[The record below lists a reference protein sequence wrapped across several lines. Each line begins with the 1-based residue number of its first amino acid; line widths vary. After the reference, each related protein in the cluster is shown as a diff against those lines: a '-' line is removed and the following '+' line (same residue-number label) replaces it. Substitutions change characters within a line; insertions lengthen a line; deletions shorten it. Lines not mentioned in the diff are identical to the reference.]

1 MVTNMI
7 EENDFEHLPP
17 EVSTPFRRAALDRN
31 IASDMAPFREAL
43 AKLNL
48 SGLAVI
54 DFGCGKGF
62 LEHLMKNSNADVIYA
77 FEVLPD
83 EIDEDIKAWAA
94 DPAAKPRLVINPPE
108 FRIDDRLPV
117 GDMTNYDYTAM
128 LAQHESFAIVA
139 NPPYFLFNRI
149 LSLTAAWTGSVGIS
163 AALNK
168 TSEKFRGGLMLTSA
182 ARLGNHPGW
191 SVVGTVPG
199 NSFIPPVFADQYLLQ
214 TGFKGRYN
222 GPELSV
228 ITTVSQRYIDIN
240 DRDPQ
245 ADPDDFYPEMWQ
257 QLEALKPQ

>member
-1 MVTNMI
+1 MDNI
-7 EENDFEHLPP
+7 ESQFPP

-43 AKLNL
+43 AKLDL
-48 SGLAVI
+48 SGLAVL

-62 LEHLMKNSNADVIYA
+62 LEHLMKNSDADVIYA

-83 EIDEDIKAWAA
+83 EIDEEIKAWAA
-94 DPAAKPRLVINPPE
+94 DPHAKPRLVINPPE

-128 LAQHESFAIVA
+128 LAKHDSFAIVA

-149 LSLTAAWTGSVGIS
+149 LSLTAAWTACVGVS

-199 NSFIPPVFADQYLLQ
+199 DSFIPPVFADQYLVQ
-214 TGFKGRYN
+214 TGFEDQYN
-222 GPELSV
+222 GPALPV
-228 ITTVSQRYIDIN
+228 ITTVSQRYVDIN
-240 DRDPQ
+240 DRNPL
-245 ADPDDFYPEMWQ
+245 ADPTDYYPEMWQ
-257 QLEALKPQ
+257 QLDALKP